1 MRKPWNTYSIIYF
14 FSLCPT
20 FCDHYSFTEKYRQNK
35 QLSKRWAWLKWLLS
49 INGNNHT
56 FFLQEKDVFISCHG
70 HNLFHIDQNF
80 LPSFF
85 SNHGNLTKKRT
96 YSNSGKFQTSK
107 CGILLPLVYYWNLF
121 PVFFLFP
128 NKEQSTANEC
138 EIKCLINPDQDVI
151 CNICFCNELNLI
163 RCL

>member
-1 MRKPWNTYSIIYF
+1 MRKCIAEPQQHHTWFVNSCENLETHIPSYIFFLFAQHFAIITLSQKNTDKTNSLVSDGHDSSDCCQLMETII
-14 FSLCPT
+14 L
-20 FCDHYSFTEKYRQNK
+20 
-35 QLSKRWAWLKWLLS
+35 
-49 INGNNHT
+49 

-121 PVFFLFP
+121 PVFFF
-128 NKEQSTANEC
+128 
-138 EIKCLINPDQDVI
+138 
-151 CNICFCNELNLI
+151 CFQTKNNQLPMNVK
-163 RCL
+163 

>member
-1 MRKPWNTYSIIYF
+1 MASTYTSTRIFNGFNLSRALTIIKRIAKKNHTIKYSMRKCIAEPQQHHTWFVNSCENLETHIPSYIF
-14 FSLCPT
+14 FLLCPT
-20 FCDHYSFTEKYRQNK
+20 FCDHYSFTEKYKQNK

-85 SNHGNLTKKRT
+85 
-96 YSNSGKFQTSK
+96 F
-107 CGILLPLVYYWNLF
+107 
-121 PVFFLFP
+121 
-128 NKEQSTANEC
+128 
-138 EIKCLINPDQDVI
+138 
-151 CNICFCNELNLI
+151 
-163 RCL
+163 